1 MFTRYDYFVDVI
13 YICFHEFHYKSDY
26 CSSICCIIYV
36 LMIEKNI
43 TQPNLNHILCY
54 IFVYRKHNV
63 ENSAVAADVDQYK
76 TAETF

>member
-1 MFTRYDYFVDVI
+1 MFYRYDYFVDVI
-13 YICFHEFHYKSDY
+13 YISFHELHHKPGY

-54 IFVYRKHNV
+54 MIVYRKHNV
-63 ENSAVAADVDQYK
+63 EYSAVAADVDQYK